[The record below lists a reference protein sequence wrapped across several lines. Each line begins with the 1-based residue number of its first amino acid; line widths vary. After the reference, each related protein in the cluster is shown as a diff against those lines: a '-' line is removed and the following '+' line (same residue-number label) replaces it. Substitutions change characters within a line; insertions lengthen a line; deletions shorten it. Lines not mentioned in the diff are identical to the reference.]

1 MFQNTRRDQ
10 SSSEF
15 FRFLNNDSPDY
26 LKIFL
31 KKREFNHYELKT
43 DIHGA
48 YLISLSFL
56 SGNELPDKRG
66 LIWLKKKEFLEEI
79 TGILKDFLK
88 PQNQA
93 SESLKTSPQTI
104 TKKVR
109 LNTNSRTI
117 WS

>member
-1 MFQNTRRDQ
+1 MYEKNSFKANSQ
-10 SSSEF
+10 F

-43 DIHGA
+43 DVHGA

-56 SGNELPDKRG
+56 SENRMPDKRG

-79 TGILKDFLK
+79 TGILKHFIK
-88 PQNQA
+88 AETTTN
-93 SESLKTSPQTI
+93 
-104 TKKVR
+104 TKISGKVR
-109 LNTNSRTI
+109 LNTNSSKI
-117 WS
+117 WN